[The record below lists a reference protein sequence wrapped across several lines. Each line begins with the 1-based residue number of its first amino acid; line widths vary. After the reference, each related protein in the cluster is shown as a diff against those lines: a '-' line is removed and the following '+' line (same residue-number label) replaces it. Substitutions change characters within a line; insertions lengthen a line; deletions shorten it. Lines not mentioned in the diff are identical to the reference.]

1 MKNSSNVGTRDNAT
15 NANTNRTRR
24 REPRIRLLRSKTS
37 LTRLRT
43 TRKTSSAKRMTF
55 TLINRKKA
63 ILLPK
68 EYSGAV
74 SGIRTSKN
82 ANANTIKVVARITKP
97 SRLRRLASSSLRF
110 TSIGSAVLEFSM
122 SSFLRGEKDSQ
133 ILPSKKIKDKLRDD
147 DDKDA
152 VGELEIECD
161 SLPLDGDISRHIPQ
175 PGHLTGRRK
184 DQSKHDQD
192 DSHIDQRPTQ
202 SGHLY
207 NSLLACQLG
216 VTK

>member
-15 NANTNRTRR
+15 KANTSRTRR
-24 REPRIRLLRSKTS
+24 REPRILLLRSKTS

-43 TRKTSSAKRMTF
+43 TRNTSSPKRITF

-68 EYSGAV
+68 EYSGAA

-122 SSFLRGEKDSQ
+122 SGFLRGKKTVKFYR
-133 ILPSKKIKDKLRDD
+133 LKKIKDKRHNNAY
-147 DDKDA
+147 KDA
-152 VGELEIECD
+152 GGQREIECE
-161 SLPLDGDISRHIPQ
+161 
-175 PGHLTGRRK
+175 
-184 DQSKHDQD
+184 
-192 DSHIDQRPTQ
+192 
-202 SGHLY
+202 
-207 NSLLACQLG
+207 
-216 VTK
+216 